1 MAFTSVETIIHNPA
15 KGRRNNVAQRKS
27 LLQRLHFGSKAQR
40 NAAKRALSGHRKK
53 RKNTARSQHHKKR
66 TAAKHR
72 NAPARKAAA
81 RKQVHRPA
89 TKKAKRRSN
98 PGEII
103 SLALN
108 SAKRRK
114 SVASTHKNKKRT
126 NAGSRPANR
135 KPKQK
140 HRPRRKNPGQIGGLL
155 KTGLSVLGGA
165 VGSKVGAQLVL
176 GSKNTGIFGYL
187 GNAAAGGLL
196 AWGAKAMLHDRTI
209 SQGIIIGTVV
219 QIIVRAVGDFT
230 PYGSLLSGAGM
241 GDYMVSNF
249 VTPQRMVDGLNSAM
263 VQVPAGW
270 GAPALMPA
278 PVGAGMSGMYD
289 PLY

>member
-1 MAFTSVETIIHNPA
+1 MAWTSVETIIANPA
-15 KGRRNNVAQRKS
+15 RKRRNVAKRMTLK
-27 LLQRLHFGSKAQR
+27 QRLNFGSKAQR
-40 NAAKRALSGHRKK
+40 SAAKRALRGKRSNSASKHRK
-53 RKNTARSQHHKKR
+53 R
-66 TAAKHR
+66 TV
-72 NAPARKAAA
+72 ARKRHNPSPKRHSAPKRRVHRTRA
-81 RKQVHRPA
+81 RKRVARH
-89 TKKAKRRSN
+89 RSN

-108 SAKRRK
+108 PAKRRK
-114 SVASTHKNKKRT
+114 KAVARTKRRKAARRS
-126 NAGSRPANR
+126 NAGHRAHRKTTRRHSR
-135 KPKQK
+135 
-140 HRPRRKNPGQIGGLL
+140 RRNPGQIGSLL
-155 KTGLSVLGGA
+155 KTGLSVVGGA

-187 GNAAAGGLL
+187 ANAAAGGVL
-196 AWGAKAMLHDRTI
+196 AWGAKALMHDRTI

-230 PYGSLLSGAGM
+230 PYGSFLSMQGL

-263 VQVPAGW
+263 VQVPTGW
-270 GAPALMPA
+270 GAPMIAAPA
-278 PVGAGMSGMYD
+278 TQGMTGMYD